1 MLRNWNLLLIGVK
14 ATCRYSQMQK
24 MADPRK
30 WQDAEERAG
39 SRWERSYGTCRQQKP
54 CCSIQ
59 LSASVLKASGL
70 GKAATSRRWAG
81 NLRTWK
87 QLTELILATVQLRET
102 AMCLKFEN
110 WPASKMLSERERSSA
125 MQPWTPHTGKHS
137 VWASPEFR
145 NKQKKTPYKT
155 QNTIPELFRESS
167 ASYQLNFV
175 TSPDTKTKTTTSCG
189 RERSHNWI
197 HSTLHHTL
205 TGTLFLSLETT
216 RGKKKGLWVE
226 KVLLASFSVSFRLWS
241 LCLAR
246 EKFLSEIVEN

>member
-1 MLRNWNLLLIGVK
+1 MLQNWNLLLIGVK
-14 ATCRYSQMQK
+14 ATVRYSQMQK
-24 MADPRK
+24 TADPRK

-125 MQPWTPHTGKHS
+125 MQPWTPHTGKHG

-145 NKQKKTPYKT
+145 NKQKKTPTKHRIQY
-155 QNTIPELFRESS
+155 QNYL
-167 ASYQLNFV
+167 
-175 TSPDTKTKTTTSCG
+175 
-189 RERSHNWI
+189 
-197 HSTLHHTL
+197 
-205 TGTLFLSLETT
+205 
-216 RGKKKGLWVE
+216 E
-226 KVLLASFSVSFRLWS
+226 KVPRAISWI
-241 LCLAR
+241 CYQPWY
-246 EKFLSEIVEN
+246 

>member
-87 QLTELILATVQLRET
+87 QLTELILAAVQLRET

-145 NKQKKTPYKT
+145 NKQKKTPTKHRIQY
-155 QNTIPELFRESS
+155 QNYLEKVPRAISWILLPALILKQRQPPPVEGNAAITEFT
-167 ASYQLNFV
+167 AHC
-175 TSPDTKTKTTTSCG
+175 TT
-189 RERSHNWI
+189 
-197 HSTLHHTL
+197 HSQAHCFFHWKL
-205 TGTLFLSLETT
+205 
-216 RGKKKGLWVE
+216 RGEKKKDCGWRKCFWLH
-226 KVLLASFSVSFRLWS
+226 
-241 LCLAR
+241 
-246 EKFLSEIVEN
+246 FLFHSGFDHYV